1 MARKIEIYEYN
12 EFRDKYRSLECI
24 VDNGK
29 CIYINKIEDK
39 YFLILS
45 CQRGLRKI
53 ITGKTVCEIILY
65 TMKHNLFASLDD
77 SEIDHFKNIL
87 QEKGYK
93 KCLKF

>member
-1 MARKIEIYEYN
+1 MAKLIENYKYN
-12 EFRDKYRSLECI
+12 EMRDKYGTLECI

-45 CQRGLRKI
+45 CQSGLRKI
-53 ITGKTVCEIILY
+53 ILGVTVCGTILY
-65 TMKHNLFASLDD
+65 AIKNDLFSSLDKC
-77 SEIDHFKNIL
+77 ELDHLKNVL
-87 QEKGYK
+87 QEKGYT